1 MIRANQIA
9 RNVTAVVLAFC
20 GLPILWQLVGMVRD
34 SFNVSAS
41 HGVAAL
47 VALLAVALLWPVSVV
62 VLWQI
67 MGEGADSER

>member
-1 MIRANQIA
+1 MVRVNQIA
-9 RNVTAVVLAFC
+9 RNVTAAVLSFC

-34 SFNVSAS
+34 SFGVSVS

-47 VALLAVALLWPVSVV
+47 VALVAVALLWPLSVV

-67 MGEGADSER
+67 MGEPEDSDG